1 MSRKNKFDLTYL
13 VSAGYVKDGETIS
26 FVSDPAKTGVVTKQ
40 PNGEYKVKSG
50 GETVTVHAL
59 ATKFLGQDP
68 PDHAAKW
75 LRSKSGKTLYE
86 LWQSDCDKSQAA

>member
-13 VSAGYVKDGETIS
+13 VQAGYVKDGEVIS
-26 FVSDPAKTGVVTKQ
+26 FVSDPVKTGVVTKQ
-40 PNGEYKVKSG
+40 PNGEYKVKSS
-50 GETVTVHAL
+50 GEVVTVHAL

-86 LWQSDCDKSQAA
+86 LWQSDSEAQAA